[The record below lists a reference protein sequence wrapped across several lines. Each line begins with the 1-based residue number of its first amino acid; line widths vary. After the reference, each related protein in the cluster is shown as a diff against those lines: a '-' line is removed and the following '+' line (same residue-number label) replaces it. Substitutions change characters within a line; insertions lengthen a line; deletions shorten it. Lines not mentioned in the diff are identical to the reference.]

1 MMEHTFT
8 IDMEKIIKNKF
19 KDVFKKKTNE
29 IIDEQVA
36 IFKGK
41 LTNTRNE
48 ILDEVMN
55 NLYINQTVNKTDKG
69 TEVKLILPKEFIVK
83 E

>member
-1 MMEHTFT
+1 MEHTFT
-8 IDMEKIIKNKF
+8 IDIEKIIKNKF
-19 KDVFKKKTNE
+19 KDVFKKRTNE

-48 ILDEVMN
+48 ILDEIMN
-55 NLYINQTVNKTDKG
+55 NLYINQTVNKTDEG

>member
-1 MMEHTFT
+1 MEHTFT

-19 KDVFKKKTNE
+19 KEVFKKRTNE

-48 ILDEVMN
+48 ILDEIMN

-69 TEVKLILPKEFIVK
+69 TEVELILPKEFIVK

>member
-1 MMEHTFT
+1 MEHTFT

-19 KDVFKKKTNE
+19 KEVFKKRTNE

-36 IFKGK
+36 ILKGK

-48 ILDEVMN
+48 ILDEIMN

-69 TEVKLILPKEFIVK
+69 TEVELILPKEFIVK

>member
-1 MMEHTFT
+1 MEHTFT

-19 KDVFKKKTNE
+19 KEVFKKRTNE
-29 IIDEQVA
+29 VIDEQVA

-48 ILDEVMN
+48 ILDEIMN

-69 TEVKLILPKEFIVK
+69 TEVELILPKEFIVK

>member
-1 MMEHTFT
+1 MEHTFT
-8 IDMEKIIKNKF
+8 IDMEKIIKNKY
-19 KDVFKKKTNE
+19 KEVFKKRTNE

-48 ILDEVMN
+48 ILDEIMN

-69 TEVKLILPKEFIVK
+69 TEVELILPKEFIVK